1 MSKSGIPIVSD
12 VAKAV
17 KPIVQP
23 IAKAIRPLAPILPF
37 IPIPGMFGLSSL
49 VTRALLTGAL
59 GGLDKQGKFNVGRG
73 VKSGLLAY
81 GIGSLMPSTAAA
93 GTGDASGISGFADAA
108 DQVGGALSGA
118 APITAAPAPG
128 AGIYDFGYGPNV
140 PAVAPAAVPPTG
152 PVPTGP
158 STSFAPAETIPTVDV
173 TRPGFETIGGAAPSQ
188 TATNVLP
195 GVGGGLPPPTTAQ
208 SFANLAGSAGETV
221 FNAGAD
227 LAGKALNYAIKNPL
241 QAALGATTAYGA
253 ISSKQELDRQKE
265 EAERI
270 VRNRENEK
278 AENVARAEGFL
289 RDYPLLYKRFTA
301 EDVQRMGLASGGMT
315 DPDSDDRDKYEM
327 GGLAALAAGGMPPRY
342 LRGGGDGMSD
352 SIPAR
357 IGDKQE
363 ARLADGEFVV
373 PADVVSH
380 IGNGS
385 SNAGAKKLYA
395 MMDRVRQARTGK
407 TRQAPA
413 VNMRRMMP
421 V

>member
-49 VTRALLTGAL
+49 LTRSLLTGAL

-81 GIGSLMPSTAAA
+81 GIGSLMPSTATA
-93 GTGDASGISGFADAA
+93 GTSGTPGISGFADAA
-108 DQVGGALSGA
+108 DEVGGALSGGISSGMPVSAPDISVTPISA
-118 APITAAPAPG
+118 APDISTMPVSNTMTAAQMDPSILRNLPAE
-128 AGIYDFGYGPNV
+128 AT
-140 PAVAPAAVPPTG
+140 AAG
-152 PVPTGP
+152 PVSTAGPTAIKAAISEPTAADVINKALEP
-158 STSFAPAETIPTVDV
+158 SYLDKLGNYASA
-173 TRPGFETIGGAAPSQ
+173 
-188 TATNVLP
+188 LP
-195 GVGGGLPPPTTAQ
+195 
-208 SFANLAGSAGETV
+208 
-221 FNAGAD
+221 
-227 LAGKALNYAIKNPL
+227 GKALDYAVKNPI

-270 VRNRENEK
+270 VRNREREK

-327 GGLAALAAGGMPPRY
+327 GGLASLAAGGMPPRY

-357 IGDKQE
+357 IGEKQE